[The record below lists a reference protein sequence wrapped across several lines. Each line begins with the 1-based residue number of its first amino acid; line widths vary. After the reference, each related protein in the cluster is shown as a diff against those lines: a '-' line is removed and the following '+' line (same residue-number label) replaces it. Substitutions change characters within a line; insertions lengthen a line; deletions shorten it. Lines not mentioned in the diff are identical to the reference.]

1 MNKRQRKKQ
10 EKKLQQIISKDKARI
25 DKSIYSFKKEKI
37 EVGDL
42 VEIVDRSY
50 GGYAIGTRG
59 LAISRDFDN
68 DFRVSKDMNMKDFNA
83 MYHRESDL
91 KLIKKG
97 TEL

>member
-10 EKKLQQIISKDKARI
+10 EKKQQEIILKDKARI
-25 DKSIYSFKKEKI
+25 DESIYSFKKQKI

-42 VEIVDRSY
+42 VEIVDQSF
-50 GGYAIGTRG
+50 GGYAIGTRC
-59 LAISRDFDN
+59 LAISRDSDN
-68 DFRVSKDMNMKDFNA
+68 DFRVSKDMNMNDFNA

>member
-10 EKKLQQIISKDKARI
+10 EKKLQEIILKDRAQI

-42 VEIVDRSY
+42 VEIVDQSY
-50 GGYAIGTRG
+50 GGYAIGTRA
-59 LAISRDFDN
+59 LAISRDFDG
-68 DFRVSKDMNMKDFNA
+68 DFRVSKDMNMNDYHA
-83 MYHRESDL
+83 MYHNESDL